1 MIDPLSSL
9 LWISLAIYLKKAV
22 VNSECE
28 DPRPRQTSLTGHIM
42 ASPRTMTPDCEERSR
57 V

>member
-1 MIDPLSSL
+1 MDFSG
-9 LWISLAIYLKKAV
+9 YKKAV
-22 VNSECE
+22 TACECE
-28 DPRPRQTSLTGHIM
+28 CEESRTRQTSFTGHIM